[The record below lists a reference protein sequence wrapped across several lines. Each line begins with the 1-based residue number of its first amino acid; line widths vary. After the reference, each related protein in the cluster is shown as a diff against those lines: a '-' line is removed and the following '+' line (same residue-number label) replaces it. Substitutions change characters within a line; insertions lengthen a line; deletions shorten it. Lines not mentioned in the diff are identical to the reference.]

1 MKITVISVGKI
12 KEKYFSDAIKEY
24 SKRLSKY
31 CKLYEET
38 IPDERADDNFSS
50 SEIEQVKIKEGQKIL
65 NKIPQNSYIIVLDI
79 KGIQINSEEFA
90 KKIDTLSVNGV
101 SNITFIIGG
110 SNGLWEE
117 VISRA
122 DFLLSFSNM
131 TFPHQLFK
139 VILFEQ
145 IYRAFKINANETY
158 HK

>member
-145 IYRAFKINANETY
+145 IYRAFKINTNETY